1 MEGMSPV
8 KRVAPKGNGRVSR
21 IRSLLKLSSD
31 DVSARDGRVK
41 DCPRR
46 YDYLEQAGMARAAER
61 L

>member
-1 MEGMSPV
+1 M